1 VPLDFLNEHG
11 LEKELIKILTVVGAR
26 PQFIK
31 ASALSLAIREKY
43 SHEITEEI
51 IHTGQHYDNRMSSVF
66 FDELGIPGATYNLN
80 PVLGGHA
87 EMTGSMLLQMG
98 AVVESCRPDLLV
110 VYGDTNS
117 TLAGALAAV
126 KLSVPVAHVEAGMR
140 SRNLRMPE
148 EINRILVDRVS
159 ALNFAPSN
167 SAMDNLQAESL
178 GPTAF
183 NVGDIVADVVRR
195 FTPMARISSE
205 LSSQINSEILE
216 RDFVLATFHRQET
229 MEKAENLVGVM
240 EGLMRIS
247 SHIPVVVPTHPR
259 LANRIAELGIKTSAS
274 PNLILIPPVG
284 FLDMIALTSKS
295 SVVVTDSGGLQ
306 KEAFYMGVPCV
317 TVRSE
322 TEWTE
327 TVLLGWNR
335 LAEANPEAIH
345 TSFNEAY
352 GTTGQDADPYGKG
365 NSSEKIL
372 DRILEGN
379 WRNYFD

>member
-1 VPLDFLNEHG
+1 
-11 LEKELIKILTVVGAR
+11 LIKILTVVGAR

-51 IHTGQHYDNRMSSVF
+51 IHTGQHYDNRMSKVF
-66 FDELGIPGATYNLN
+66 FDELGIPGATYTLN

-98 AVVESCRPDLLV
+98 EVVEQSRPDLVV

-126 KLSVPVAHVEAGMR
+126 KLAVPVAHVEAGMR
-140 SRNLRMPE
+140 SRNMRMPE
-148 EINRILVDRVS
+148 EINRVLVDRVS

-167 SAMDNLQAESL
+167 SAMTNLRDESL
-178 GPTAF
+178 GLTAF
-183 NVGDIVADVVRR
+183 NVGDIVSDVVRR
-195 FTPMARISSE
+195 FMPMARVSSE
-205 LSSQINSEILE
+205 LSSEVNPKILE
-216 RDFVLATFHRQET
+216 QDYALATFHRQET
-229 MEKAENLVGVM
+229 MEKADSIYGVI
-240 EGLMRIS
+240 EGLIKIS
-247 SHIPVVVPTHPR
+247 SNIPVVVPTHPR
-259 LANRIAELGIKTSAS
+259 LANRITELGIKTTAS
-274 PNLILIPPVG
+274 PNLVFISPVG
-284 FLDMIALTSKS
+284 FLDMLALTSKA
-295 SVVVTDSGGLQ
+295 SVVLTDSGGLQ

-327 TVLLGWNR
+327 TVSLGWNR
-335 LAEANPEAIH
+335 LSDTDPESIYS
-345 TSFNEAY
+345 SFNQAY
-352 GTTGQDADPYGKG
+352 GTLGQQSDPYGKG

-372 DRILEGN
+372 DQILEGT
-379 WRNYFD
+379 WRKYFG

>member
-1 VPLDFLNEHG
+1 MPLDFLNEHG

-51 IHTGQHYDNRMSSVF
+51 IHTGQHYDNRMSKVF
-66 FDELGIPGATYNLN
+66 FDELGIPGATYTLT

-87 EMTGSMLLQMG
+87 EMTGSMLLQVG
-98 AVVESCRPDLLV
+98 EVIEQSRPDLVV

-126 KLSVPVAHVEAGMR
+126 KLAVPVAHVEAGMR
-140 SRNLRMPE
+140 SRNMRMPE
-148 EINRILVDRVS
+148 EINRVVVDRVS
-159 ALNFAPSN
+159 ALNFAPSK
-167 SAMDNLQAESL
+167 SAMINLEDESL
-178 GPTAF
+178 GLTAF
-183 NVGDIVADVVRR
+183 NVGDIVSDVVRR
-195 FTPMARISSE
+195 FMPMVRVSSE
-205 LSSQINSEILE
+205 LSSEVNPEILE

-229 MEKAENLVGVM
+229 MEKADSLYGVI
-240 EGLMRIS
+240 EGLIKIS
-247 SHIPVVVPTHPR
+247 SDIPVVVPTHPR
-259 LANRIAELGIKTSAS
+259 LANRITELGIKTFAS
-274 PNLILIPPVG
+274 PNLVFISPVG
-284 FLDMIALTSKS
+284 FLDMLALTSKA
-295 SVVVTDSGGLQ
+295 SVVLTDSGGLQ

-335 LAEANPEAIH
+335 LSEANPEAIY
-345 TSFNEAY
+345 TSFNDAY